1 MQRRRHAEEL
11 LEWRQRLD
19 VEEAEVRRM
28 EKQALAAWEKQQQ
41 PHNTTQTQQHS
52 WENEHSHTSGGQIP
66 TGQEA
71 GSEDDDSV
79 ALSVSSVHT
88 DLSVPE
94 QLASPSSDRPVS
106 DLNSAAVDALYS
118 AEFIATDSKQSPPGK
133 ASLSSL
139 RHSDSSR
146 PGTLTGTN
154 GSSKMQV
161 HSGSKTS
168 DPHSATPSETTSDQS
183 DIESRI
189 HALKD
194 ELRKRKSVVY
204 QLKKEQKKRQK
215 ERLKAQEASLLKQ
228 LESYNDFIQKT
239 KAELSK
245 GPDSTPAT
253 KPQIKTPTSASEKP
267 RIKPPPLQRPETS
280 KNWKIVTESEKSE
293 IVPSETSG
301 DKDDVA
307 PSELHKYLSEHD
319 DLFSDEDPPT
329 VTPTPIMGSP
339 EHMDVLRSFHSP
351 KRPSHLSDDPSLVK
365 KHSARPEDNDLLSGE
380 ESVVSSH
387 KSGVMEEL
395 EYANSEGSENDQSD
409 LHSHP
414 LLKLDLGLQMPSL
427 KDVNAESEEERLSE
441 KDTAD
446 KPAFH
451 DSADVG
457 ESLRLTESNLSPVAM
472 SKHIDYPSAE
482 KTLSVIDHSY
492 TSDFSLAKREDS
504 PRMKETQS
512 PTGDGYNDDFESSF
526 ESSLNHESKPTSPSA
541 PQPKEKSSK
550 SPIYS
555 SEDEIEEEL
564 SVQSGSTNGTF
575 QTKSQ
580 ADLNSLVR
588 GSKDIIDPSK
598 CPTSPQPQMPILPIK
613 DELPSFCIGDR
624 VLVSNVQPGTL
635 RFKGQTS
642 FANGFWAG
650 VELDNPEGSNNGT
663 YDGVVYFECREK
675 HGIFAPPDK
684 ISQLPGKFEASADT
698 EDDDSSCD
706 DQPNRKN
713 KASEEQ
719 LEKRNLLN
727 KIKEENSDLDLDPE
741 AREPLGEQGK
751 PLELNIKQ
759 LSTGQSTFIKSQHNL
774 DFIDIDCNIINER
787 EKGPHTVPNGGD
799 RDIILK
805 LEDASVDTAVPLLN
819 NLDKGTS
826 KKQNQEEEP
835 TAVILDLLLEGEKS
849 RVDGL
854 QKSTDISIEEASL
867 DNKRALTTLADKL
880 VENFLSDAVKQFQK
894 IKKDKEEKL
903 SAANQLKRDFINED
917 DGLRSNNFKSRTA
930 SKTKN
935 DNFRTFFDDDQEELS
950 SPEHCNRPES
960 PVLGTSGQEELVKRL
975 AELELSRELFDV
987 LGDEQDWF
995 DEDFGLSSRKE
1006 QQKQKRQQQQDGI
1019 SSSGEQVKT
1028 PPRPELPVQMKQPEE
1043 PAMIVPHT
1051 VQEVEKLAIAAIQE
1065 IWESCKLGHGRP
1077 SLIGVPKPQPSNC
1090 FLEGDAKASDLEAQC
1105 QRSYKL
1111 TVFDLSWEVIQDI
1124 YAEDP
1129 KLDQPQW
1136 MKPRRLNSTYFHR
1149 VKCPNDKTTVQEFVT
1164 TEVLKLCGL
1173 KKEQNQK
1180 TDWQKMI
1187 KFGRKKR
1194 DRVDHILVQEL
1205 HEEESQWVN
1214 YDEDELFVKMQLADG
1229 IFDAL
1234 LKDTADILTQ
1244 IQEKKSKTTL

>member
-1 MQRRRHAEEL
+1 M
-11 LEWRQRLD
+11 
-19 VEEAEVRRM
+19 
-28 EKQALAAWEKQQQ
+28 
-41 PHNTTQTQQHS
+41 
-52 WENEHSHTSGGQIP
+52 
-66 TGQEA
+66 
-71 GSEDDDSV
+71 
-79 ALSVSSVHT
+79 
-88 DLSVPE
+88 
-94 QLASPSSDRPVS
+94 
-106 DLNSAAVDALYS
+106 
-118 AEFIATDSKQSPPGK
+118 
-133 ASLSSL
+133 
-139 RHSDSSR
+139 
-146 PGTLTGTN
+146 
-154 GSSKMQV
+154 
-161 HSGSKTS
+161 
-168 DPHSATPSETTSDQS
+168 
-183 DIESRI
+183 
-189 HALKD
+189 
-194 ELRKRKSVVY
+194 
-204 QLKKEQKKRQK
+204 KK
-215 ERLKAQEASLLKQ
+215 
-228 LESYNDFIQKT
+228 
-239 KAELSK
+239 
-245 GPDSTPAT
+245 
-253 KPQIKTPTSASEKP
+253 
-267 RIKPPPLQRPETS
+267 
-280 KNWKIVTESEKSE
+280 
-293 IVPSETSG
+293 
-301 DKDDVA
+301 
-307 PSELHKYLSEHD
+307 
-319 DLFSDEDPPT
+319 
-329 VTPTPIMGSP
+329 
-339 EHMDVLRSFHSP
+339 
-351 KRPSHLSDDPSLVK
+351 
-365 KHSARPEDNDLLSGE
+365 
-380 ESVVSSH
+380 
-387 KSGVMEEL
+387 
-395 EYANSEGSENDQSD
+395 
-409 LHSHP
+409 
-414 LLKLDLGLQMPSL
+414 
-427 KDVNAESEEERLSE
+427 
-441 KDTAD
+441 
-446 KPAFH
+446 
-451 DSADVG
+451 
-457 ESLRLTESNLSPVAM
+457 
-472 SKHIDYPSAE
+472 
-482 KTLSVIDHSY
+482 
-492 TSDFSLAKREDS
+492 
-504 PRMKETQS
+504 TQS

-526 ESSLNHESKPTSPSA
+526 ESSLNHESKPTSPTA
-541 PQPKEKSSK
+541 PQPKEKSFK

-555 SEDEIEEEL
+555 SEEEIEEEL
-564 SVQSGSTNGTF
+564 SVQSGSTNGNF
-575 QTKSQ
+575 QTESRP
-580 ADLNSLVR
+580 DLNSLGR
-588 GSKDIIDPSK
+588 GSKDVIGP
-598 CPTSPQPQMPILPIK
+598 SPQPQVPILPIK

-635 RFKGQTS
+635 RFKGQTN

-663 YDGVVYFECREK
+663 YDGVAYFECREK

-684 ISQLPGKFEASADT
+684 ISRLPEKFEASADT

-706 DQPNRKN
+706 DQPNREN

-727 KIKEENSDLDLDPE
+727 KIKEEKSDLDLYPE
-741 AREPLGEQGK
+741 AREPLREQGK

-774 DFIDIDCNIINER
+774 DFNDIDCNIINECD
-787 EKGPHTVPNGGD
+787 KGPHTVPNGGD

-805 LEDASVDTAVPLLN
+805 LEDASVDNAVPLLN

-826 KKQNQEEEP
+826 KKQKQEDEP
-835 TAVILDLLLEGEKS
+835 PAVILDLLLEGEKS

-930 SKTKN
+930 SKTKT
-935 DNFRTFFDDDQEELS
+935 DTFRTFFDDDQEELS

-1028 PPRPELPVQMKQPEE
+1028 PPRPELPVQLKQPEE

-1149 VKCPNDKTTVQEFVT
+1149 VKCPNNKTTVQEFVT

-1234 LKDTADILTQ
+1234 LKDTADVLTQ
-1244 IQEKKSKTTL
+1244 IQEKKFKTTL